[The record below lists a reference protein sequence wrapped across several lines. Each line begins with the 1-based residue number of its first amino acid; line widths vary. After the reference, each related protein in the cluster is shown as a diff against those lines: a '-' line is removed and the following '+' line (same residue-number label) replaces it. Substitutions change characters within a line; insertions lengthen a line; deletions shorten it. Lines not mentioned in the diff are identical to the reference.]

1 MTPSTARVREGWK
14 EKDGQWRN
22 GREAK
27 GELNQD
33 RAHARAQAKPVI
45 NRRAPG
51 ETFAGRTTQSAS
63 ILLTPGQ
70 VTKRKNSEGQRDREI
85 EKTRRRQNNKEND
98 TTRHIRRKVRQR
110 MKQRINGIEDKRT
123 RHVKSKRRIIN
134 RRRRNN

>member
-14 EKDGQWRN
+14 EEDGQWRN

-70 VTKRKNSEGQRDREI
+70 VTKRQNSEGQRQRNREN
-85 EKTRRRQNNKEND
+85 ETETEQQRE
-98 TTRHIRRKVRQR
+98 RH
-110 MKQRINGIEDKRT
+110 EEAY
-123 RHVKSKRRIIN
+123 
-134 RRRRNN
+134 